1 LALLFDH
8 MLIFDYSDYF
18 VKMNI
23 PYFSKLWPDRPVP
36 YLDRDQKRDRD

>member
-23 PYFSKLWPDRPVP
+23 PYFSKLWPA